1 MHPFEILMA
10 RFRATRASSI
20 SELALLKMVESRI
33 GSRTSQLQDGL
44 LQTLRL
50 EMLNDHNERGVD
62 EVIKRSEMEYESRGR
77 IHDPQCYSLRLRRYG
92 AHVPAAHDFSD
103 A

>member
-1 MHPFEILMA
+1 
-10 RFRATRASSI
+10 
-20 SELALLKMVESRI
+20 MVESRI
-33 GSRTSQLQDGL
+33 GSRTGQLQDGL

-50 EMLNDHNERGVD
+50 EMLNDRNERGVD
-62 EVIKRSEMEYESRGR
+62 EVIKRSEMEYESRDR
-77 IHDPQCYSLRLRRYG
+77 IHDPRCYSLRLRRFG

>member
-1 MHPFEILMA
+1 
-10 RFRATRASSI
+10 
-20 SELALLKMVESRI
+20 MVESRI

-50 EMLNDHNERGVD
+50 EMLNDRNFSYERGVD
-62 EVIKRSEMEYESRGR
+62 EVIKRTEMEYESRGR
-77 IHDPQCYSLRLRRYG
+77 IHGPRCYSLRLRRFG

>member
-33 GSRTSQLQDGL
+33 GSRTGQLQDGL

-50 EMLNDHNERGVD
+50 EMLNDRNFSYERGVD
-62 EVIKRSEMEYESRGR
+62 EVI
-77 IHDPQCYSLRLRRYG
+77 L
-92 AHVPAAHDFSD
+92 
-103 A
+103 